1 MASYS
6 QEFKDQI
13 VRKLMPPTVMSVAA
27 LSRETGIPSPTL
39 YAWKKHYHSE
49 GFVVPSKSSPSDQ
62 WDAKTKLA
70 AVIETAALN
79 QAERSEY
86 CRQHGLYPEQLDA

>member
-27 LSRETGIPSPTL
+27 LSRETGIPSSTYDAFSPFL
-39 YAWKKHYHSE
+39 LLIHLISISQFAARYQHVPVDRKNHMKKH
-49 GFVVPSKSSPSDQ
+49 FPP
-62 WDAKTKLA
+62 
-70 AVIETAALN
+70 
-79 QAERSEY
+79 
-86 CRQHGLYPEQLDA
+86 